1 LIAINTLRCATGR
14 SDAFDHRLVI
24 EIQAG
29 EIARV
34 GVVAVA
40 EIDRVGA
47 VVDRRLERRQAAGG
61 TNQLGNCGAR
71 MKYLV
76 EAGQ

>member
-1 LIAINTLRCATGR
+1 MP
-14 SDAFDHRLVI
+14 FDHRLVVEI
-24 EIQAG
+24 EAG

-47 VVDRRLERRQAAGG
+47 VVDCRLERRQAAGG
-61 TNQLGNCGAR
+61 TNQLGNIAFTAIGYR
-71 MKYLV
+71 MEGPV
-76 EAGQ
+76 A